1 MNNKQAK
8 LNEIFQELNF
18 DSIDQQSQVRKAFAE
33 FDKID
38 YNCLKALEIS

>member
-18 DSIDQQSQVRKAFAE
+18 ASMDHQSLIRKTFAE
-33 FDKID
+33 FDRID